1 MNDTSDTS
9 VLKVKTNDCSFDN
22 NNVRSR
28 EYDDIFFQKDGIDES
43 KYVFFDQN
51 NIQEKFDKL
60 KPNSS
65 FTIGE
70 IGFGLGL
77 NFLIALKKWKKSN
90 NVNKNTE
97 LNYIAFDKFA
107 SVNINANMVAILG
120 AIIPDPLHIPI
131 ILYLCCPMIVCL

>member
-51 NIQEKFDKL
+51 NA
-60 KPNSS
+60 P
-65 FTIGE
+65 
-70 IGFGLGL
+70 L
-77 NFLIALKKWKKSN
+77 N
-90 NVNKNTE
+90 
-97 LNYIAFDKFA
+97 
-107 SVNINANMVAILG
+107 
-120 AIIPDPLHIPI
+120 
-131 ILYLCCPMIVCL
+131 

>member
-28 EYDDIFFQKDGIDES
+28 GYDDIFFQKDGIDES

-60 KPNSS
+60 KPNLS

-77 NFLIALKKWKKSN
+77 NFLIAIKKWKKSN
-90 NVNKNTE
+90 NVNKN
-97 LNYIAFDKFA
+97 LSLI
-107 SVNINANMVAILG
+107 
-120 AIIPDPLHIPI
+120 HI
-131 ILYLCCPMIVCL
+131 